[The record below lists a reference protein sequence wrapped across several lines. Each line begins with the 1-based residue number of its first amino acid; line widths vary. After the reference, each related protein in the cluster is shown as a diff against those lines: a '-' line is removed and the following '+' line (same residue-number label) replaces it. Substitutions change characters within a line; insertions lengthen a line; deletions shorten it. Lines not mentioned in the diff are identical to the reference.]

1 MNFEIFLFL
10 LFMSLVS
17 FAVGVIVWVAIIRF
31 LGRGSQKARI
41 FSYILIPVAAL
52 GYNFLILAAGK
63 WRYLVGFLP
72 IGVIIGY
79 CLYYRFGNHGT
90 YIEPQ
95 ARPESD
101 FQRRESSKS
110 RRIRESRE
118 RRAAKREQ
126 MQHGRQKAQA
136 KQEK

>member
-10 LFMSLVS
+10 LFMSFVS
-17 FAVGVIVWVAIIRF
+17 FAVGVIVWVAVMRF
-31 LGRGSQKARI
+31 FGRGSQKARL
-41 FSYILIPVAAL
+41 FSYILIPVIAL
-52 GYNFLILAAGK
+52 GYNFLVLTAGK

-72 IGVIIGY
+72 IALIIGY
-79 CLYYRFGNHGT
+79 ALYYRFGNHGT

-95 ARPESD
+95 AKPESD

-110 RRIRESRE
+110 RRIREARE

-126 MQHGRQKAQA
+126 MQRGK
-136 KQEK
+136 KQSQVKN

>member
-1 MNFEIFLFL
+1 MNFEVFLFL

-17 FAVGVIVWVAIIRF
+17 FAVGVIVWVAIVRYF
-31 LGRGSQKARI
+31 GRGTQTAKI
-41 FSYILIPVAAL
+41 LSYVLIPELVMAI
-52 GYNFLILAAGK
+52 NFLIIVAGK
-63 WRYLVGFLP
+63 WRYLVGCIPLAL
-72 IGVIIGY
+72 IIGY

-95 ARPESD
+95 AKPESD

-126 MQHGRQKAQA
+126 ARHGKP
-136 KQEK
+136 QEKTE